1 MKFKIKYADQIVG
14 FFVIFAVFLLVVIV
28 FLLGSNQRW
37 FSKDYS
43 FTAVFESASGL
54 SEGMPIQYKGFVVGK
69 VKKYRLN
76 NDDTITA
83 DILIQ
88 DTYYDRIRE
97 GSVLEL
103 NVSPIGLGSQML
115 IHPGKGENLLP
126 EDSVI
131 PLWNSQ
137 EAGELMRRGLVSFVK
152 KDDTI
157 STLISQASPLIA
169 TLTFTLRQ
177 INNAF
182 LGTGDSPLTQTVGG
196 LASTMNNVAE
206 ITGNSSKDIERVI
219 ANLGEISE
227 NLEIMSREFAD
238 PTGLVPK
245 LVDPDGRIFDSLER
259 SLLEVEGIFSNLE
272 EASSMLKADFP
283 QISILLS
290 DLKTSLEKAQDV
302 MDGLRNH
309 PLLKGGIPEKVNT
322 GGTGSSVRDMSF

>member
-302 MDGLRNH
+302 MDGLRNN

>member
-115 IHPGKGENLLP
+115 IHPGKGESLLP

-302 MDGLRNH
+302 MDGLRNN